1 MHAHIIS
8 AGISLAL
15 LVSQLAQVQS
25 FPHNEPSLHPRQVVS
40 FDSTV
45 PSALLTCLAP
55 LGSSVLQR
63 DTTAFQA
70 NRYGFDLRYTY
81 DPAVIVM
88 ANSAAD
94 VQTAVKCAAASNVPV
109 APRSGGHSFE
119 GYSIGGQNGSLVI
132 DLTGLS
138 SVTVVG
144 SQAKVGS
151 GIRLGPLYLS
161 LYNQGN
167 WTINAGTC
175 PSVGIGGHA
184 LGGGFGLLARKYGL
198 LIDRIQEMEVVN
210 ANGDIITTSATQN
223 PDMFYAL
230 RGAGG
235 GSFGVVTSFTLSL
248 IQPPDVV
255 TSFTYDWN
263 LSDYTG
269 VLRAYVD
276 FQANAPRELGV
287 EMNVASN
294 GLEMYGTYQGS
305 KAQQAAALA
314 PFLNAVPAPTAS
326 DVREGR
332 LIDAQLRFAYMA
344 GDPTDINA
352 LSLTTNKPGDSR
364 YTKGKSLVY
373 PTPLTN
379 ATIALI
385 GKWASQTPVGSTAN
399 YIIIDLWGGAVQDT
413 TQNATS
419 FVHRDA
425 HTVFEFVAEW
435 NENPDAIAG
444 IPDCQGCLQWMND
457 MYNDFL
463 QDYQATYGSVRGYQN
478 YIDNGIPN
486 WKNAYYGSAIDRL
499 MQIKATVD
507 PSNVFKFPQSIPSSQ
522 DTVPITDFF
531 TNLFAAFRH

>member
-1 MHAHIIS
+1 M
-8 AGISLAL
+8 L
-15 LVSQLAQVQS
+15 LVSQFAQVQS
-25 FPHNEPSLHPRQVVS
+25 LPHNEPSLHPRQVVS
-40 FDSTV
+40 PSSTNS
-45 PSALLTCLAP
+45 SALLTCLAP

-63 DTTAFQA
+63 NTAPFQA
-70 NRYGFDLRYTY
+70 NRYAFDLRYTFS
-81 DPAVIVM
+81 PAVIVM

-119 GYSIGGQNGSLVI
+119 GYSIGGQDGSLVI

-161 LYNQGN
+161 LFSQGG
-167 WTINAGTC
+167 WTINGGTC
-175 PSVGIGGHA
+175 PTVGIGGHA

-210 ANGDIITTSATQN
+210 ANGDIITASATQN

-235 GSFGVVTSFTLSL
+235 GSFGVVTSFTISL
-248 IQPPDVV
+248 IQPPAMV
-255 TSFTYDWN
+255 TSFTYDWKF
-263 LSDYTG
+263 SDYAG

-276 FQANAPRELGV
+276 FQANAPREIGV
-287 EMNVASN
+287 EMNVAPD
-294 GLEMYGTYQGS
+294 GLEMYGTYQGPMT
-305 KAQQAAALA
+305 QLAAAMA
-314 PFLNAVPAPTAS
+314 PFLSAVPAPTTS

-344 GDPTDINA
+344 GNPTDINA
-352 LSLTTNKPGDSR
+352 LSLTGANKPGDSR

-385 GKWASQTPVGSTAN
+385 GKWASQKPVGSTAN

-413 TQNATS
+413 TQDATS

-435 NENPDAIAG
+435 DEDPNAAPG
-444 IPDCQGCLQWMND
+444 KPDCQGCLQWMND
-457 MYNDFL
+457 MYSDFL
-463 QDYQATYGSVRGYQN
+463 LDYNANYGPVRGYQN
-478 YIDNGIPN
+478 YIDSAMPN
-486 WKNAYYGSAIDRL
+486 WQDAYYGSAINRL
-499 MQIKATVD
+499 MQIKAAAD
-507 PSNVFKFPQSIPSSQ
+507 PSNIFKFPQSIPLNSTSQ
-522 DTVPITDFF
+522 GTVSITSFF
-531 TNLFAAFRH
+531 TNLFAAFSK